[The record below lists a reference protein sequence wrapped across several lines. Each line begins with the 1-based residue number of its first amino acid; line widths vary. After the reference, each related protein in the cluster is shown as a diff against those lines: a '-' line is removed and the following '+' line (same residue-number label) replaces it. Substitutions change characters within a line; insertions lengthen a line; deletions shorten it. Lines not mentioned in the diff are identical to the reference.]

1 MKSALG
7 VLDENAYIERME
19 LANGFDG
26 RARDWM
32 LRYTP
37 LLAIALIAFI
47 CAQVGSY
54 ALYLPMHGIEHGP
67 SIGTVLL
74 HVFSHNSPGHFLGN
88 YLGLFLYAVL
98 FGVACR
104 RIDMRS
110 SNSIFLGGLTAS
122 VVLSIGLAL
131 FVVPNDNGVT
141 GISGVVKF
149 LMGYFWV
156 GCAPAL
162 LTSYPINRKRMSL
175 IRLQRRSRSRP
186 MFLAVAF
193 FIGTLLAHGLMDGFA
208 SLNPLGDNAIGNLY
222 HLVGYVVGCLM
233 GLLMA
238 VKIRERTRL
247 GGQFGPLRQSQ
258 GI

>member
-1 MKSALG
+1 M
-7 VLDENAYIERME
+7 
-19 LANGFDG
+19 ANGFEG
-26 RARDWM
+26 SARNWL

-37 LLAIALIAFI
+37 LLVIALIAFI
-47 CAQVGSY
+47 CAKVGSN
-54 ALYLPMHGIEHGP
+54 ALYLPMHGFEHGP
-67 SIGTVLL
+67 SVETILL

-110 SNSIFLGGLTAS
+110 GNSIFLGGLAAS
-122 VVLSIGLAL
+122 VALSIGLAL

-141 GISGVVKF
+141 GISGVVNF

-162 LTSYPINRKRMSL
+162 LTSYPINRKRRSL
-175 IRLQRRSRSRP
+175 VRMQRRARSRP
-186 MFLAVAF
+186 MVLAGAFL
-193 FIGTLLAHGLMDGFA
+193 IGTLLAHGLMDGFA
-208 SLNPLGDNAIGNLY
+208 SLRPFGDNAIGNLY
-222 HLVGYVVGCLM
+222 HLVGYVVGCMM
-233 GLLMA
+233 GFVVTISELKSSL
-238 VKIRERTRL
+238 KD
-247 GGQFGPLRQSQ
+247 

>member
-1 MKSALG
+1 
-7 VLDENAYIERME
+7 ME
-19 LANGFDG
+19 LANGVEG
-26 RARDWM
+26 RARNWV

-37 LLAIALIAFI
+37 LLVIALVAFI
-47 CAQVGSY
+47 CAQVGSN

-67 SIGTVLL
+67 SVETILL
-74 HVFSHNSPGHFLGN
+74 HVFSHNSPSHFLGN

-110 SNSIFLGGLTAS
+110 SNSIFLCGITAS

-141 GISGVVKF
+141 GISGVVNF

-162 LTSYPINRKRMSL
+162 LMSYPINWNRRSL
-175 IRLQRRSRSRP
+175 VRLQRRSRSRP
-186 MFLAVAF
+186 MLLAVAF
-193 FIGTLLAHGLMDGFA
+193 LIGTLLAHGLMDGFA

-238 VKIRERTRL
+238 VKVSERTRS
-247 GGQFGPLRQSQ
+247 GGQFRPLRQSPLA
-258 GI
+258 GRRL

>member
-1 MKSALG
+1 
-7 VLDENAYIERME
+7 ME
-19 LANGFDG
+19 LANGFEI
-26 RARDWM
+26 RARSWV

-37 LLAIALIAFI
+37 LLVIAFIAVI
-47 CAQVGSY
+47 CAQVGSN

-88 YLGLFLYAVL
+88 YLGLFFYAVL

-110 SNSIFLGGLTAS
+110 SNSIFLGGLVAS
-122 VVLSIGLAL
+122 VVLSICLAL

-141 GISGVVKF
+141 GISGVVNF

-162 LTSYPINRKRMSL
+162 LTSFPINRRRRSL
-175 IRLQRRSRSRP
+175 VRLQRRVRSRP
-186 MFLAVAF
+186 MLLAGAF

-208 SLNPLGDNAIGNLY
+208 SLDPFGDNAIGNLY

-233 GLLMA
+233 GLAMA
-238 VKIRERTRL
+238 VKVSERTRS
-247 GGQFGPLRQSQ
+247 GGQFLLLR
-258 GI
+258 